1 MSRCVKGHTMV
12 SLPAIS
18 MPETVLISGS
28 AHVVS
33 APGGASMHSDVQGVD
48 LVMGATLTI
57 VNVAPI
63 HLAPIPLNGAIIQ
76 VLVAFSHSPNAR

>member
-1 MSRCVKGHTMV
+1 
-12 SLPAIS
+12 
-18 MPETVLISGS
+18 
-28 AHVVS
+28 
-33 APGGASMHSDVQGVD
+33 MHSDVQGVD